1 MFKGTTIC
9 AVSRNGITAIAGDG
23 QVTLGETVMKPNAV
37 KLRRLYGGKVVWR
50 IFWRFDEGGGG
61 ACKRME
67 NG

>member
-37 KLRRLYGGKVVWR
+37 KLRRLFGGKIVSG
-50 IFWRFDEGGGG
+50 FAGSTAD
-61 ACKRME
+61 A
-67 NG
+67 